1 MKSIQ
6 ELQVWIAENLRQQ
19 LSLPILA
26 GRVAMSVRNF
36 ERVFTRELG
45 VSPGRYVLQ
54 MRVEAARRMLEG
66 TRKGL
71 EQIALA
77 CGFSSDAM
85 RHAFVR
91 TLRMTPLSCR
101 RQLHAPENRNRT

>member
-1 MKSIQ
+1 MKNADLWTSGPP
-6 ELQVWIAENLRQQ
+6 
-19 LSLPILA
+19 SLA
-26 GRVAMSVRNF
+26 HAFSVRNF

-54 MRVEAARRMLEG
+54 MRVEAAQRMLEE

-71 EQIALA
+71 MQIALA
-77 CGFSSDAM
+77 GGFSSADAM

-91 TLRMTPLSCR
+91 TLRTTPLSCR
-101 RQLHAPENRNRT
+101 RPLHGPERKDR

>member
-1 MKSIQ
+1 MKLAALWTSGPP
-6 ELQVWIAENLRQQ
+6 
-19 LSLPILA
+19 SLA
-26 GRVAMSVRNF
+26 HVVSVRNF

-77 CGFSSDAM
+77 CGFSSADAM

-101 RQLHAPENRNRT
+101 RQLNGPQGEIGLDSSSRNPI